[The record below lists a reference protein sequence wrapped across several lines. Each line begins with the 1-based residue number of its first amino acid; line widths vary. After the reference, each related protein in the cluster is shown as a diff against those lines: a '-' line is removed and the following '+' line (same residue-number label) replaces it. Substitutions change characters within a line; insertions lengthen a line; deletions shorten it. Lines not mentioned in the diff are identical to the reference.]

1 MATQT
6 INNVNVTITQPPV
19 VQASVGVVATTNPQI
34 TGVGVKGDKGDQ
46 GEQGIQG
53 IQGVQGNQGI
63 QGDAATIEVGTVV
76 TADPGEDAAV
86 SNSGSSGAAVFDFT
100 IPAGAVWRVGTG
112 APSDAVGRNGDYY
125 LDEATSNVYL
135 KATDTYSIVAN
146 IKGEQGEQGIQG
158 IQGEQGIPGTGEIAG
173 GVENNIV
180 DIDASGF
187 IRDSGYA
194 PSDFAPALTSDQ
206 NYVSDAELA
215 VLQNTSGTNTGDQDL
230 SSYATKAGAET
241 LTNKRVNPRIT
252 TVASS
257 ATPTPDSDAT
267 DEFTV
272 TALAAGATFGAP
284 TGTPVDGQKLII
296 RVKDNGTARALGF
309 NAAYRFST
317 DLPAPTT
324 TVLSKTLY
332 LGFIYNA
339 ADSKWD
345 CLAILN
351 NF

>member
-19 VQASVGVVATTNPQI
+19 IQASVGVVATTNPQI

-53 IQGVQGNQGI
+53 IQG
-63 QGDAATIEVGTVV
+63 
-76 TADPGEDAAV
+76 
-86 SNSGSSGAAVFDFT
+86 
-100 IPAGAVWRVGTG
+100 
-112 APSDAVGRNGDYY
+112 
-125 LDEATSNVYL
+125 L
-135 KATDTYSIVAN
+135 
-146 IKGEQGEQGIQG
+146 QGEQGVKGDTGASIIEAAFVADDIVFTKDDTNTVTLVDAKIELKGEKGDTGEQG

-296 RVKDNGTARALGF
+296 RIKDNGTARALDF

-317 DLPAPTT
+317 DLPKPTT

-332 LGFIYNA
+332 MGFIYNA